1 MVKKPSQ
8 LPTQAK
14 RTEWSTEGWN
24 LKLSGFDRMKNLK
37 TGIVILF
44 AFVLSYNGIAQRLRY
59 KDVVPALD
67 TITPSEQML
76 LLRAFLV
83 EEAEQPNANLRLALL
98 HYNIFRKSDP
108 LLEYKKA
115 MAHAKETTLRLAKAK
130 ALVTT
135 SDVKSDNEYYAP
147 IFRTV
152 DAKGKPYVEF
162 ALVQQKMTNAM
173 DSAQRFIDKMPAI
186 YNAFTKSV
194 TQYDQAVKTF
204 AAINTDYKTLEDIY
218 MLFDKDLDDRLEN
231 LKQSYD
237 SSISYFKTYQSLIA
251 EYPLKKYNQ
260 KSHIKSI
267 NVYRMDGLIT
277 ALSFLTPD
285 VEFWNYTE
293 WVEAVRK
300 AHKDEILGVKEKI
313 VSTEMKLNASL
324 ANIPTTDVTVETLP
338 KVSKDLVFQ
347 LNNYDKN
354 SLALALL
361 EYKAFKQ
368 HWLYKLKSV
377 PKDSALDAKLQLYST
392 LIQINRGADTLLAHV
407 KNASN
412 VTNIR
417 KHGSYVEKFYAG
429 EAGLK
434 KFLDAETGF
443 INNTFSEYRDI
454 LQANLRQYNLTP
466 EGVTRFVKI
475 NAFNV
480 PLFIE
485 KKSLAELDNIA
496 LLTKK
501 ISRLPDG
508 STYVAGLHK
517 TNKKT
522 NNNLIV
528 YVARLNPDGKAAWI
542 KELNFAPDSLPALDA
557 NNYIGDLVTT
567 QEGCAVVVTSIRPST
582 TAVANNFV
590 FINDKGE
597 VKATRLKDKS
607 MSRKLVYQESSN
619 SFIMVFKGDS
629 EKQQFRE
636 EPIAIT
642 SINILGDLLWHQDIS
657 LTGTFQDLIP
667 VRDGFVLTGNYAVM
681 KDEFNREV
689 RTKIAQ
695 GQSNPFLIKLSLKGD
710 KVHVRPFSTEKSI
723 VIDKVVKVNDG
734 SINLLGYEGVFTD
747 DLNSSKGASVHLMT
761 SYDLRTICST
771 F

>member
-1 MVKKPSQ
+1 MKK
-8 LPTQAK
+8 
-14 RTEWSTEGWN
+14 
-24 LKLSGFDRMKNLK
+24 FK
-37 TGIVILF
+37 TSIVILL
-44 AFVLSYNGIAQRLRY
+44 ALTLSYSGFAQRLRY

-67 TITPSEQML
+67 TITASEQLL
-76 LLRAFLV
+76 LLRAFLI

-115 MAHAKETTLRLAKAK
+115 MAHAKETMLRLTKAK
-130 ALVTT
+130 LLVTA

-147 IFRTV
+147 IFKTV
-152 DAKGKPYVEF
+152 DAKGKPYVDF
-162 ALVQQKMTNAM
+162 AVVQQKMTNAM
-173 DSAQRFIDKMPAI
+173 DSAQKFTDKMPAI

-194 TQYDQAVKTF
+194 MHYDQAVKIF
-204 AAINTDYKTLEDIY
+204 AGVNTDYKTLEDIY

-237 SSISYFKTYQSLIA
+237 SSISFFKTYQSLIA

-260 KSHIKSI
+260 KSHVRSI

-285 VEFWNYTE
+285 VEFWNYSE

-300 AHKDEILGVKEKI
+300 SHKEEILGVKEKI
-313 VSTEMKLNASL
+313 VSTETKLNESL
-324 ANIPTTDVTVETLP
+324 AKIPTSDVSLESLP

-368 HWLYKLKSV
+368 QWLHKLKSIQ
-377 PKDSALDAKLQLYST
+377 KDSALDAKLQLYST
-392 LIQINRGADTLLAHV
+392 LIQINRGADTLLTHV

-412 VTNIR
+412 PTSIK
-417 KHGSYVEKFYAG
+417 KHGSYVEKYYAG
-429 EAGLK
+429 DGGLK
-434 KFLDAETGF
+434 KFLDTETGF
-443 INNTFSEYRDI
+443 INNTFKEYRDV
-454 LQANLRQYNLTP
+454 LQNNLRQYNFSP
-466 EGVTRFVKI
+466 EGVNKFVKI
-475 NAFNV
+475 GAFNV
-480 PLFIE
+480 PLFID
-485 KKSLAELDNIA
+485 KKSAMELDNTGI
-496 LLTKK
+496 LTQK

-508 STYVAGLHK
+508 STYLAGVHK

-542 KELNFAPDSLPALDA
+542 RELNFAPDSLTALDA

-582 TAVANNFV
+582 SSMANNFV

-597 VKATRLKDKS
+597 VKTTRLKDAGI
-607 MSRKLVYQESSN
+607 SRKLVYQESSN
-619 SFIMVFKGDS
+619 SFIMVFKGS
-629 EKQQFRE
+629 AEKQEFKE
-636 EPIAIT
+636 EPIVIT
-642 SINILGDLLWHQDIS
+642 SINILGDLLWHQDIP

-667 VRDGFVLTGNYAVM
+667 VRDGYVLTGNYAVM
-681 KDEFNREV
+681 KDQFGREV

-710 KVHVRPFSTEKSI
+710 KLHVLPFTTDKSI

-734 SINLLGYEGVFTD
+734 SINLLGYEAAFTD
-747 DLNSSKGASVHLMT
+747 DLNSPKGAAMHLMT

>member
-1 MVKKPSQ
+1 MKNFKTSLVIFLALTVSY
-8 LPTQAK
+8 
-14 RTEWSTEGWN
+14 
-24 LKLSGFDRMKNLK
+24 SGF
-37 TGIVILF
+37 
-44 AFVLSYNGIAQRLRY
+44 AQRLRY

-67 TITPSEQML
+67 TITASEQLL
-76 LLRAFLV
+76 LLRAFLI

-115 MAHAKETTLRLAKAK
+115 MAHAKETMLRLTKAK
-130 ALVTT
+130 LLVTP

-147 IFRTV
+147 IFKTV

-162 ALVQQKMTNAM
+162 AVVQQKMTNAM
-173 DSAQRFIDKMPAI
+173 DSAQKFTEKMPAI

-194 TQYDQAVKTF
+194 MHYDQAVKIF
-204 AAINTDYKTLEDIY
+204 AAVNTDYKTLEDIY
-218 MLFDKDLDDRLEN
+218 MLFDKELDDRLEN

-237 SSISYFKTYQSLIA
+237 SSISYFKTYQSLIT

-260 KSHIKSI
+260 KSHVKSI

-285 VEFWNYTE
+285 VEFWNYSE

-300 AHKDEILGVKEKI
+300 SHKDEILGIKEKI
-313 VSTEMKLNASL
+313 VATETKLNESL
-324 ANIPTTDVTVETLP
+324 AKIPASDVPLESLP
-338 KVSKDLVFQ
+338 RVSKDLVFQ

-368 HWLYKLKSV
+368 QWLYKLKSIQ
-377 PKDSALDAKLQLYST
+377 KDSALDAKLQLYST
-392 LIQINRGADTLLAHV
+392 LIQINRGADTLLTHV

-412 VTNIR
+412 PTSIK
-417 KHGSYVEKFYAG
+417 KHSGYVEKYYAG
-429 EAGLK
+429 DGGLK
-434 KFLDAETGF
+434 KFMDTETGF
-443 INNTFSEYRDI
+443 INNTFKEYRDV
-454 LQANLRQYNLTP
+454 LQSNLRQYNFSP
-466 EGVTRFVKI
+466 EGVNKFVKI
-475 NAFNV
+475 GAFNV

-485 KKSLAELDNIA
+485 KKSAMELDNTA
-496 LLTKK
+496 LLTQK

-508 STYVAGLHK
+508 STYLAGVHK

-528 YVARLNPDGKAAWI
+528 FVARLNPDGKAAWI

-557 NNYIGDLVTT
+557 NNYVGDLVTT
-567 QEGCAVVVTSIRPST
+567 QEGCAVVVTSTRPST
-582 TAVANNFV
+582 SSMANNFV

-597 VKATRLKDKS
+597 VKTIRLKDTGI
-607 MSRKLVYQESSN
+607 SRKLVYQESSN
-619 SFIMVFKGDS
+619 SFIMVFKGNA
-629 EKQQFRE
+629 EKQEFKE
-636 EPIAIT
+636 EPIVIT
-642 SINILGDLLWHQDIS
+642 SINILGDLLWHQNIP

-667 VRDGFVLTGNYAVM
+667 VRDGYVLTGNYAVM
-681 KDEFNREV
+681 KDQLGREV

-710 KVHVRPFSTEKSI
+710 KLHVLPFATDKSI

-734 SINLLGYEGVFTD
+734 SINLLGYEAAFTD
-747 DLNSSKGASVHLMT
+747 DLNSAKGAAMHLMT